1 MEMIRSMIGQIGVF
15 MICAQAVLHF
25 RPKESYG
32 KYLRMLLG
40 VMILVQIFSP
50 VYGLLFGEEG
60 TTLADNVRKFQEEME
75 NSMGEASE
83 RSAVSDQQLESM
95 SLKMLQEIW
104 LQEGYEEAGEEAG
117 NTGGTGAAVQEGM
130 TGAESREAAMQEGM
144 TGTESRETAVSEET
158 DRTAVEKVEISIEPV
173 IVTE

>member
-1 MEMIRSMIGQIGVF
+1 M
-15 MICAQAVLHF
+15 
-25 RPKESYG
+25 
-32 KYLRMLLG
+32 
-40 VMILVQIFSP
+40 
-50 VYGLLFGEEG
+50 
-60 TTLADNVRKFQEEME
+60 RKQ
-75 NSMGEASE
+75 
-83 RSAVSDQQLESM
+83 
-95 SLKMLQEIW
+95 
-104 LQEGYEEAGEEAG
+104 GEEAG